1 MLEVVYALWKRDMVK
16 FLRDRRSL
24 VTSLTRPFLWLL
36 AFGFGLRGSVR
47 LPGGGSGVDYISF
60 LVPGL
65 AVMTVLFGS
74 MFAAISIVWER
85 EFGFLKELLVAPV
98 PRGAIV
104 AAKLAAGS
112 ATATVEAGLMLA
124 LSPLVGVRFSVV
136 GALLSL
142 PLLALFGMSG
152 NALGMVGSVRRTS

>member
-1 MLEVVYALWKRDMVK
+1 MIEVVYALWRRDMVK

-24 VTSLTRPFLWLL
+24 ITSLTRPFLWLL

-47 LPGGGSGVDYISF
+47 LPGAGADFISF
-60 LVPGL
+60 LVPGI

-104 AAKLAAGS
+104 AAKLLAGS
-112 ATATVEAGLMLA
+112 ATAVIEAMLMLA
-124 LSPLVGVRFSVV
+124 LAPLIGARFSAARRARVACRCWRCSAWRSTASASPSPL
-136 GALLSL
+136 A
-142 PLLALFGMSG
+142 
-152 NALGMVGSVRRTS
+152 